1 MRTHAQWAIVITAP
15 LTLAACATVGAAA
28 APSSPANVAKTLSY
42 YAFDINNGATDPG
55 FIPAQG
61 TNPKVYSQGDELI
74 INDQLTSTHSS
85 KGSYPIVGRDA
96 GVCTLTRIPSGNS
109 QQQALAN
116 CVVTAVW
123 TYGSLTIQGVVPF
136 NAQQP
141 APAVLAI
148 TGGTGRFKG
157 AIGTVSVAF
166 TKQYKILTIA
176 LK

>member
-1 MRTHAQWAIVITAP
+1 MRTHARWAMAITAP
-15 LTLAACATVGAAA
+15 LALAACATVGAAA
-28 APSSPANVAKTLSY
+28 APSSSADVAKTLSY
-42 YAFDINNGATDPG
+42 YAFDVNNGASDPG
-55 FIPAQG
+55 FIPVQG

-74 INDQLTSTHSS
+74 INDQLTSTQSS
-85 KGSYPIVGRDA
+85 NGGYPIVGRDS
-96 GVCTLTRIPSGNS
+96 GVCTLTRIASGTS
-109 QQQALAN
+109 QQAMAN

-123 TYGSLTIQGVVPF
+123 TYGTLTIQGEVSF
-136 NAQQP
+136 KAQQP

-148 TGGTGRFKG
+148 TAGTGRFEG